1 MNLSLRAVALSLAF
15 SISAFT
21 GATSAKADSFTFS
34 FTNVVG
40 TVNGTVTGEI
50 IGLTNNATGSAAQIL
65 ITSFPSGLNSIFG
78 SGPINATSW
87 DQQMENSFTEA
98 GGVITAADFWS
109 AQTVGGFSQGAQLFI
124 NGEVG
129 SGFNFL
135 NLDGTDDLYVW
146 GDNGFQSVTFAPLA
160 ATTPE
165 PSSLLLAV
173 TGIAAAMGSFRRRLH
188 R

>member
-50 IGLTNNATGSAAQIL
+50 IGLTNNATGSAAEIL

-87 DQQMENSFTEA
+87 NAASGELIYRDRS
-98 GGVITAADFWS
+98 GVITAARLLVCTNSRWFRPR
-109 AQTVGGFSQGAQLFI
+109 APQLFI
-124 NGEVG
+124 NGDVG
-129 SGFNFL
+129 SGFF
-135 NLDGTDDLYVW
+135 TEPRW
-146 GDNGFQSVTFAPLA
+146 HRQSLRMGRLWLSVRHLC
-160 ATTPE
+160 
-165 PSSLLLAV
+165 SSGRNNSRTLQPPH
-173 TGIAAAMGSFRRRLH
+173 SSP
-188 R
+188 